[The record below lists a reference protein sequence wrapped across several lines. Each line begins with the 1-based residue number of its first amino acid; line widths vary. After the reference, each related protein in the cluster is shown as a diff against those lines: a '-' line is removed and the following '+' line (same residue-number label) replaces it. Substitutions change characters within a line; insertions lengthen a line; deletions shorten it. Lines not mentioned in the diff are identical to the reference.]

1 MNIFSKAYTGLKNK
15 LPFVRR
21 PTVNSAY
28 DTLMDS
34 FVNGQYTWV
43 TEPRNKTHNVGWKTY
58 YNAGKNVWINACIKV
73 YVNEVRNL
81 GYKIK
86 SYEDGY
92 VNVPRTNY
100 LTSLFDNPMGLYSQ
114 DTYAILHSK
123 LWTSLLVIGDAFCE
137 VIYDD
142 TYTNVPT
149 GFKFIPAQLMH
160 YYENEDQWG
169 FIDNSYR
176 FEPENLIH
184 VKEPSIHND
193 VWGESPVDVLAHD
206 LILEIL
212 GFDFTHEIL
221 ERKGL
226 DPSGYIKFESQL
238 NDQAYNQEIARM
250 KAEAHQNR
258 HGTLILRGADFK
270 NIGISSEDM
279 QYYDMIKNIRDRI
292 LATFGMPPYKVGI
305 IETSNLDL
313 GSGNSQD
320 KNFKKTFQG
329 KAKLFEDAFNKVLG
343 RSAFH
348 EYFKYNDLD
357 IEDKLVKA
365 QIEDIRIKNGTLLPN
380 EVRKSYG
387 QEPIYNTDLIPSQ
400 QKNLK
405 MYKNAL
411 EHEGL
416 LKQEGFKNYYNGKDT
431 NR

>member
-1 MNIFSKAYTGLKNK
+1 MSIFDKAYEGLKTK
-15 LPFVRR
+15 LPFIRR

-28 DTLMDS
+28 DNLIDRVLTS
-34 FVNGQYTWV
+34 NQYNWV
-43 TEPRNKTHNVGWKTY
+43 TQPRNKSVGVGWRTY
-58 YNAGKNVWINACIKV
+58 YNAGRNVWINACIKV

-86 SYEDGY
+86 SKDEGY
-92 VNVPRTNY
+92 VDLPRTNY
-100 LTSLFDNPMGLYSQ
+100 LTNLFDNPMGLYSQ
-114 DTYAILHSK
+114 DTYATFQSK
-123 LWTSLLVIGDAFCE
+123 MWSSLLLIGDAFAE

-142 TYTNVPT
+142 VYSNIPI
-149 GFKFIPAQLMH
+149 GFKFMPCELMY

-169 FIDNSYR
+169 FIDNSHR
-176 FEPENLIH
+176 FEPENIIH

-193 VWGESPVDVLAHD
+193 IWGESPVDVLAHD
-206 LILEIL
+206 LRLELL
-212 GFDFTHEIL
+212 GLDFTEEIL

-226 DPSGYIKFESQL
+226 DPSGYIKFDAQL
-238 NDQAYNQEIARM
+238 NDIAYNQEIARM

-258 HGTLILRGADFK
+258 HGTLVLRGADFK
-270 NIGISSEDM
+270 NIGISAEDM

-343 RSAFH
+343 RSTFH
-348 EYFKYNDLD
+348 EYFQYNDLD

-380 EVRKSYG
+380 EVRKGYG
-387 QEPIYNTDLIPSQ
+387 QEPLYDTTIIPSS

-405 MYKNAL
+405 MYKNVL
-411 EHEGL
+411 EYEGL
-416 LKQEGFKNYYNGKDT
+416 LEEQNHLRKYGENIN
-431 NR
+431 

>member
-1 MNIFSKAYTGLKNK
+1 MNIFNKAYEGLKNK
-15 LPFVRR
+15 LPFVRK
-21 PTVNSAY
+21 PTVDSAY
-28 DTLMDS
+28 DNFLDR
-34 FVNGQYTWV
+34 FVNGQYSWV
-43 TEPRNKTHNVGWKTY
+43 TEPRSKSTGIGWRTY
-58 YNAGKNVWINACIKV
+58 YQAGNNVWVNACIQV
-73 YVNEVRNL
+73 YINEVRNL
-81 GYKIK
+81 GFKIK
-86 SYEDGY
+86 SLEDGY
-92 VNVPRTNY
+92 TDIPRVNY
-100 LTSLFDNPMGLYSQ
+100 LTNLFNNPMGLYSQ
-114 DTYAILHSK
+114 DTYATLQSK
-123 LWTSLLVIGDAFCE
+123 MWGSLLLMGDAFCE

-142 TYTNVPT
+142 VYSNVPI
-149 GFKFIPAQLMH
+149 GFKHIPCELMC
-160 YYENEDQWG
+160 YYEDTDQWG
-169 FIDNSYR
+169 FIDNSHR
-176 FEPENLIH
+176 FEAENIIH
-184 VKEPSIHND
+184 VKEPSLYNNI
-193 VWGESPVDVLAHD
+193 WGKSPIDVLAHD
-206 LILEIL
+206 LILEVL
-212 GFDFTHEIL
+212 GNDFTQEIL

-250 KAEAHQNR
+250 KTMEHQNR

-270 NIGISSEDM
+270 NIGITSEDM
-279 QYYDMIKNIRDRI
+279 QYSDMIRNIRDRI

-387 QEPIYNTDLIPSQ
+387 QEPIYDETYIPST

-405 MYKNAL
+405 MYKYAL
-411 EHEGL
+411 QHEGL
-416 LKQEGFKNYYNGKDT
+416 IEDNNLKYYKS
-431 NR
+431 

>member
-1 MNIFSKAYTGLKNK
+1 MNVFDKAYDGLKNR

-21 PTVNSAY
+21 PTVDSAY
-28 DTLMDS
+28 DNFLNN
-34 FVNGQYTWV
+34 FINGQYNWV
-43 TEPRNKTHNVGWKTY
+43 VESRSKSVGVGWRTY
-58 YNAGKNVWINACIKV
+58 YRASKNVWVNACIKV

-81 GYKIK
+81 GFKIK
-86 SYEDGY
+86 TKEDGY
-92 VNVPRTNY
+92 SNVSRVNY
-100 LTSLFDNPMGLYSQ
+100 LTNLFENPMGLYSQ
-114 DTYAILHSK
+114 DTYATLQSNM
-123 LWTSLLVIGDAFCE
+123 WSSLLLMGDAFCE

-142 TYTNVPT
+142 VYSNVPI
-149 GFKFIPAQLMH
+149 GFKYIPCEIMR
-160 YYENEDQWG
+160 YFEDEDQWG
-169 FIDNSYR
+169 FVDNSHR
-176 FEPENLIH
+176 FEPENIIH
-184 VKEPSIHND
+184 VKEPSIHGN
-193 VWGESPVDVLAHD
+193 VWGESPIDVIAHD

-212 GFDFTHEIL
+212 GIDFTQEIL

-226 DPSGYIKFESQL
+226 DPSGYIKFDSNL
-238 NDQAYNQEIARM
+238 NDIAYNQEIARM
-250 KAEAHQNR
+250 KAMAHQNR
-258 HGTLILRGADFK
+258 HGTMILRGADFK
-270 NIGISSEDM
+270 SIGISSEDM

-292 LATFGMPPYKVGI
+292 LATFGMPPYKVGV

-380 EVRKSYG
+380 EVRKGYG
-387 QEPIYNTDLIPSQ
+387 QEPIYNQNLLPST

-405 MYKNAL
+405 MYKDVL

-416 LKQEGFKNYYNGKDT
+416 IKQEGFKNYYGVRDN

>member
-1 MNIFSKAYTGLKNK
+1 MSIFNKAYEGIVTK
-15 LPFVRR
+15 LPFIRR
-21 PTVNSAY
+21 PTVTSAY
-28 DTLMDS
+28 DNFIDQFLT
-34 FVNGQYTWV
+34 NQYNSWIV
-43 TEPRNKTHNVGWKTY
+43 EPRNKSVGVGWRTY
-58 YNAGKNVWINACIKV
+58 YNAGKNVWVNACIKV

-81 GYKIK
+81 GFKIK
-86 SYEDGY
+86 SKEDGY
-92 VNVPRTNY
+92 VNLSRTDY
-100 LTSLFDNPMGLYSQ
+100 LTGLFNNPMGLYSQ
-114 DTYAILHSK
+114 DTYATFQSK
-123 LWTSLLVIGDAFCE
+123 MWASLLLIGDAFAE

-142 TYTNVPT
+142 NYSNIPI
-149 GFKFIPAQLMH
+149 GFKYIPSELMY

-169 FIDNSYR
+169 FVDNSYR

-193 VWGESPVDVLAHD
+193 IWGESPIDVIAHD
-206 LILEIL
+206 LRLELL
-212 GFDFTHEIL
+212 GFDFTEEIL

-226 DPSGYIKFESQL
+226 DPSGYIKFDSQL
-238 NDQAYNQEIARM
+238 NDIAYNQEIARL

-258 HGTLILRGADFK
+258 HGTMVLRGAEFK
-270 NIGISSEDM
+270 PIGISSEDM

-329 KAKLFEDAFNKVLG
+329 KAKLFEDQYNKVLG
-343 RSAFH
+343 RSTFH
-348 EYFKYNDLD
+348 EFFQYNDLD

-387 QEPIYNTDLIPSQ
+387 QEPIYDQSALPSA
-400 QKNLK
+400 QKNLN
-405 MYKNAL
+405 MYKSAL

-416 LKQEGFKNYYNGKDT
+416 LRKQNQVQNYGT
-431 NR
+431 NINR

>member
-1 MNIFSKAYTGLKNK
+1 MSVFNKAYDGLKNR

-21 PTVNSAY
+21 PTVDSAY
-28 DTLMDS
+28 DNFLNN
-34 FVNGQYTWV
+34 FINGQYNWV
-43 TEPRNKTHNVGWKTY
+43 VEPRSKNVGVGWRTY
-58 YNAGKNVWINACIKV
+58 YRASKNVWVNACIKV

-81 GYKIK
+81 GFKIK
-86 SYEDGY
+86 TKEDGY
-92 VNVPRTNY
+92 SNVSRVNY
-100 LTSLFDNPMGLYSQ
+100 LTNLFENPMGLYSQ
-114 DTYAILHSK
+114 DTYATLQSNM
-123 LWTSLLVIGDAFCE
+123 WGSLLLMGDAFCE

-142 TYTNVPT
+142 VYSNVPI
-149 GFKFIPAQLMH
+149 GFKYIPCELMR
-160 YYENEDQWG
+160 YYTDTDQWG
-169 FIDNSYR
+169 FIDNSHR
-176 FEPENLIH
+176 FESENIIH
-184 VKEPSIHND
+184 VKEPSLHGN
-193 VWGESPVDVLAHD
+193 VWGESPIDVIAHD

-212 GFDFTHEIL
+212 GIDFTQEIL

-226 DPSGYIKFESQL
+226 DPSGYIKFDSQL
-238 NDQAYNQEIARM
+238 NDIAYNQEIARL
-250 KAEAHQNR
+250 KAQAHQNR
-258 HGTLILRGADFK
+258 HGTMVLRGADFK
-270 NIGISSEDM
+270 SIGISSEDM

-292 LATFGMPPYKVGI
+292 LATFGMPPYKVGV

-348 EYFKYNDLD
+348 EYFQYNDLD

-380 EVRKSYG
+380 EVRKGYG
-387 QEPIYNTDLIPSQ
+387 QEPIYDQNLIPST
-400 QKNLK
+400 QKNLR

-416 LKQEGFKNYYNGKDT
+416 LKHNNIYDE
-431 NR
+431 

>member
-1 MNIFSKAYTGLKNK
+1 MSNIFNKAYDGLKNN

-21 PTVNSAY
+21 PTTDSAY
-28 DTLMDS
+28 DTFLDR
-34 FVNGQYTWV
+34 FVNGQYNWI
-43 TEPRNKTHNVGWKTY
+43 TEPRNKSTGIGWRTY
-58 YNAGKNVWINACIKV
+58 YQASRNVWVNACIKV

-81 GYKIK
+81 GFKIK
-86 SYEDGY
+86 NKEDGY
-92 VNVPRTNY
+92 SNLSRINY
-100 LTSLFDNPMGLYSQ
+100 LINLFNNPMGLYSQ
-114 DTYAILHSK
+114 DTYATLHSNM
-123 LWTSLLVIGDAFCE
+123 WSSLLLMGDSFCE

-142 TYTNVPT
+142 TYSNVPI
-149 GFKFIPAQLMH
+149 GFKYIPCEVMC
-160 YYENEDQWG
+160 YYEDEDQWG
-169 FIDNSYR
+169 FIDNSHR
-176 FEPENLIH
+176 FEPENIIH
-184 VKEPSIHND
+184 VKEPSIHGN
-193 VWGESPVDVLAHD
+193 VWGESPIDVLAHD

-212 GFDFTHEIL
+212 GNDFTQEIL

-226 DPSGYIKFESQL
+226 DPSGYIKFDSQL
-238 NDQAYNQEIARM
+238 NDVAYNNEIARM
-250 KAEAHQNR
+250 KAMEHQNR

-270 NIGISSEDM
+270 SIGIKAEDM
-279 QYYDMIKNIRDRI
+279 QYSDMIRNIRDRI

-387 QEPIYNTDLIPSQ
+387 QEPIYDNSLIPSS

-405 MYKNAL
+405 MYKSAL
-411 EHEGL
+411 ENEGL
-416 LKQEGFKNYYNGKDT
+416 LKYKNNYGK
-431 NR
+431 

>member
-1 MNIFSKAYTGLKNK
+1 MDNIFTKAYTSLKNN

-21 PTVNSAY
+21 PTVSSAY
-28 DTLMDS
+28 DNFIENFTTGYYS
-34 FVNGQYTWV
+34 WV
-43 TEPRNKTHNVGWKTY
+43 TEPRSKAHNVGWRTY
-58 YNAGKNVWINACIKV
+58 YNAGRNVWVNACIKV
-73 YVNEVRNL
+73 YINEVRNL
-81 GYKIK
+81 GFKIK
-86 SYEDGY
+86 SQEDGY
-92 VNVPRTNY
+92 VNVSRTNY
-100 LTSLFDNPMGLYSQ
+100 LTNLFNNPMGLYSQ
-114 DTYAILHSK
+114 DTYAILHSR
-123 LWTSLLVIGDAFCE
+123 LWGSLLLLGDAFCE
-137 VIYDD
+137 VIYDED
-142 TYTNVPT
+142 YSNVPI
-149 GFKFIPAQLMH
+149 GFKYIPCQLMH

-169 FIDNSYR
+169 FIDNGHR
-176 FEPENLIH
+176 FEPENIIH
-184 VKEPSIHND
+184 VKEPSLYND
-193 VWGESPVDVLAHD
+193 VWGESPIDVIAHD
-206 LILEIL
+206 LTLEIL
-212 GFDFTHEIL
+212 GKDFTQEIL

-226 DPSGYIKFESQL
+226 DPSGYIKFDSQL
-238 NDQAYNQEIARM
+238 NDTAYNQEIARM

-279 QYYDMIKNIRDRI
+279 QYYDMIKDIRDRI

-348 EYFKYNDLD
+348 EIFKYNDLD

-380 EVRKSYG
+380 EVRKGYG
-387 QEPIYNTDLIPSQ
+387 QEPIYDVNVTSSS

-405 MYKNAL
+405 MYRNAL
-411 EHEGL
+411 EYEGL
-416 LKQEGFKNYYNGKDT
+416 LEKDNLKYYKK
-431 NR
+431 

>member
-1 MNIFSKAYTGLKNK
+1 MDLFEKAYTGLKNR

-28 DTLMDS
+28 DNLLDS
-34 FVNGQYTWV
+34 FVNGQYAWV
-43 TEPRNKTHNVGWKTY
+43 TEPRNKYFGVGWRTY
-58 YNAGKNVWINACIKV
+58 HNASTNVWVNACIRV

-81 GYKIK
+81 GFKIK
-86 SYEDGY
+86 SQEDGY
-92 VNVPRTNY
+92 VNVSRTKY
-100 LTSLFDNPMGLYSQ
+100 LTNLFDNPMGLYSQ
-114 DTYAILHSK
+114 DTYATYHSK
-123 LWTSLLVIGDAFCE
+123 MWTSLLLIGDAFSE
-137 VIYDD
+137 VIYDEE
-142 TYTNVPT
+142 YSNVPI
-149 GFKFIPAQLMH
+149 GFKFIPCELMQ
-160 YYENEDQWG
+160 YYEETDQWG
-169 FIDNSYR
+169 FVDNSYR

-184 VKEPSIHND
+184 VKEPSIRND
-193 VWGESPVDVLAHD
+193 IWGESPIDVLAHD

-212 GFDFTHEIL
+212 GYDFTHEIL

-226 DPSGYIKFESQL
+226 DPSGYIKFDSQL

-270 NIGISSEDM
+270 NIGITSEDM
-279 QYYDMIKNIRDRI
+279 QYSDMVKNIRDRI
-292 LATFGMPPYKVGI
+292 LATFGVPPYKVGI

-329 KAKLFEDAFNKVLG
+329 KAKLFEDAYNKVLG

-348 EYFKYNDLD
+348 EVFKYNDLD

-380 EVRKSYG
+380 EVRKGYG
-387 QEPIYNTDLIPSQ
+387 QEPIYDVESITST
-400 QKNLK
+400 QKNLN

-411 EHEGL
+411 EYEGL
-416 LKQEGFKNYYNGKDT
+416 IDKNNLSNYYK
-431 NR
+431 

>member
-1 MNIFSKAYTGLKNK
+1 MNLFEKAYTGLKNK

-21 PTVNSAY
+21 PTVTSAY
-28 DTLMDS
+28 DTLLES
-34 FVNGQYTWV
+34 FVNGQYSWV
-43 TEPRNKTHNVGWKTY
+43 TEPRNKSYGVGWRTY
-58 YNAGKNVWINACIKV
+58 RQASKNVWVNACVKV

-86 SYEDGY
+86 SLEDGY
-92 VNVPRTNY
+92 SDISRTNY

-114 DTYAILHSK
+114 DTYAIMHSK
-123 LWTSLLVIGDAFCE
+123 MWTSLLIMGDAFCE

-142 TYTNVPT
+142 VYSNVPI
-149 GFKFIPAQLMH
+149 GFKFIPCQIMH
-160 YYENEDQWG
+160 YYEDEDQWG
-169 FIDNSYR
+169 FLDNSYR

-184 VKEPSIHND
+184 IKEPSIYD
-193 VWGESPVDVLAHD
+193 EIWGESPIDVLAQD

-212 GFDFTHEIL
+212 GMDFTKEIL

-226 DPSGYIKFESQL
+226 DPSGYIKYDSQL

-258 HGTLILRGADFK
+258 HGTLILRGAEFK
-270 NIGISSEDM
+270 NVGIKAEDM
-279 QYYDMIKNIRDRI
+279 QYSDMIKNIRDRT

-329 KAKLFEDAFNKVLG
+329 KAKLFEDGFNKVLG

-348 EYFKYNDLD
+348 EFFKYNDLD

-380 EVRKSYG
+380 EVRKGYG
-387 QEPIYNTDLIPSQ
+387 QEPIYDPNLIPST

-405 MYKNAL
+405 MYKNTL
-411 EHEGL
+411 EQEGL
-416 LKQEGFKNYYNGKDT
+416 LKQQGFLKYYNNEQNT
-431 NR
+431 N

>member
-1 MNIFSKAYTGLKNK
+1 MNVFEKAYTGLKNR

-21 PTVNSAY
+21 PTVSSAY
-28 DTLMDS
+28 DNLLDS
-34 FVNGQYTWV
+34 FVHGQYAWV
-43 TEPRNKTHNVGWKTY
+43 TEPRNKYFGVGWRTY
-58 YNAGKNVWINACIKV
+58 HNAGRNVWVNACIRV

-81 GYKIK
+81 GFKIK
-86 SYEDGY
+86 SKEDGY
-92 VNVPRTNY
+92 INIPRTDY
-100 LTSLFDNPMGLYSQ
+100 LTNLFNNPMGLYSQ
-114 DTYAILHSK
+114 DTYATFQSK
-123 LWTSLLVIGDAFCE
+123 MWTSLLLIGDAFSE

-142 TYTNVPT
+142 KYSNVPI
-149 GFKFIPAQLMH
+149 GFKFIPCEFMQ

-169 FIDNSYR
+169 FVDNSYR

-193 VWGESPVDVLAHD
+193 IWGESPIDVLAHD

-212 GFDFTHEIL
+212 GNDFTQEIL

-226 DPSGYIKFESQL
+226 DPSGYIKFDSQL

-258 HGTLILRGADFK
+258 HGTLVLRGADFK

-292 LATFGMPPYKVGI
+292 LATFGVPPYKVGI

-329 KAKLFEDAFNKVLG
+329 KGKLFEDAFNKVLG

-380 EVRKSYG
+380 EVRKGYG
-387 QEPIYNTDLIPSQ
+387 QEPIYDTSLMPTS

-416 LKQEGFKNYYNGKDT
+416 LKQKNSLKYYQNE
-431 NR
+431 